1 MGLNQRFFTTII
13 PNYILNSFMFLS
25 HPFELVHKTLENTAV
40 MEALKFSYG
49 KSYDYAGFEVSPFHK
64 FKWA

>member
-1 MGLNQRFFTTII
+1 
-13 PNYILNSFMFLS
+13 MFLS